1 MIGLVLIDVDGTLYG
16 PKGVPDCA
24 WAATEL
30 TRRAG
35 IHLAVCTGRPG
46 RGFALE
52 YAQRLDP
59 QGLHI
64 FESGA
69 VIVGGSGAHP
79 SLRSA
84 KPRHPSLRS
93 AKPRHPS
100 LRSAKPRLE
109 RVYPLPGEAYQKL
122 LRFSR
127 LFQIPFEVYTA
138 EGGFYRESDHPDLL
152 THERML
158 GFPAEVRELDE
169 IPGQIVRV
177 QYVTRD
183 GGWDMVR
190 QAVLELAEVELH
202 EATSPGMPGVGFNS
216 VTARGV
222 SKVSAASW
230 VAERYGLTLAQTAMV
245 GDGENDLELIR
256 AAGLGIAMGNSPAAV
271 KAAAQYV
278 VSPVEECGLAEAL
291 RRVMEQNR
299 SEASFPLAAE
309 GYK

>member
-24 WAATEL
+24 WAAAEL

-52 YAQRLDP
+52 YARRLDP

-84 KPRHPSLRS
+84 KPR
-93 AKPRHPS
+93 
-100 LRSAKPRLE
+100 LE

-122 LRFSR
+122 LGFSR